1 MANGLSGNHTQ
12 RGRLELETA
21 SLSIRMYEMLEGM
34 LWRIFSDRCRSGKS
48 YGLSQ
53 KGTLSGLRP
62 VSLLVLSVSFG
73 VFFRIIGVS

>member
-34 LWRIFSDRCRSGKS
+34 LRKIFSDCP
-48 YGLSQ
+48 Q

-62 VSLLVLSVSFG
+62 VSLLMLSVSFG

>member
-34 LWRIFSDRCRSGKS
+34 LRKIFSDRCRSGKS
-48 YGLSQ
+48 YGLSP

-62 VSLLVLSVSFG
+62 VSLLMLSVSFG

>member
-34 LWRIFSDRCRSGKS
+34 LRKIFSDRCRSGKS
-48 YGLSQ
+48 YGLSP
-53 KGTLSGLRP
+53 KGYVVRLTSCESAG
-62 VSLLVLSVSFG
+62 LSVSFG